1 MMPQRIGDQIKNI
14 EFKYD
19 IGIGVALGVLGNGL
33 FFLLKEYSLTEIPNA
48 IILDSKLLVAFLY
61 PIVAL
66 GLLIYFR
73 KSATK
78 EKNYEKI
85 PTNDI
90 AIEGEDRKNLIFDLK
105 KHLNPFL
112 ESETNLTVDG
122 NNIYIKKNDEN
133 LVKLVFDSYIME
145 FQWYENSDYVI
156 KKAIEF
162 LKTCGKGR
170 KKYFKEDKL
179 KKLLEPQVAL
189 GKIK

>member
-1 MMPQRIGDQIKNI
+1 M
-14 EFKYD
+14 
-19 IGIGVALGVLGNGL
+19 
-33 FFLLKEYSLTEIPNA
+33 
-48 IILDSKLLVAFLY
+48 
-61 PIVAL
+61 
-66 GLLIYFR
+66 
-73 KSATK
+73 
-78 EKNYEKI
+78 
-85 PTNDI
+85 
-90 AIEGEDRKNLIFDLK
+90 IFDLK